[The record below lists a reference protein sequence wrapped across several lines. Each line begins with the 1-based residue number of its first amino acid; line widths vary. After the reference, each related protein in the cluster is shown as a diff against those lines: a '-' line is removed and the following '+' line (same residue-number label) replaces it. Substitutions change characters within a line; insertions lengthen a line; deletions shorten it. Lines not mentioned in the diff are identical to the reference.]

1 MSDDDISDWER
12 ELENNTP
19 IIADSTILAEIFHKQ
34 NEQKQEEILTKEQ
47 KNKTA
52 LVVPSED
59 VFMEKWNSLE
69 EKQKALLFKILS
81 TEPIFSSE
89 KDENQARLQQLQE
102 ENEKIA
108 NMTTE
113 ERRAYEREKQEQD
126 NLMAAM
132 HAFGIRD
139 TDPAVFSTT
148 SAPKKVVAKKKD
160 TMAMLEKLE
169 IRNQSDAA
177 RAAKIIAD
185 KLKLLKKTS
194 YLRTFCDAILFT
206 CATDILSGEDLDD
219 IGLEIAKKASEKK
232 KAEKADYK
240 KQQELRKL
248 KVKIRKEKIIQNN
261 DLFGG
266 INDDFEDASV
276 KGKQKKWVD
285 LYDADDFF

>member
-34 NEQKQEEILTKEQ
+34 NEQKQEESLTKEQ

-113 ERRAYEREKQEQD
+113 ERRA
-126 NLMAAM
+126 
-132 HAFGIRD
+132 
-139 TDPAVFSTT
+139 
-148 SAPKKVVAKKKD
+148 
-160 TMAMLEKLE
+160 
-169 IRNQSDAA
+169 
-177 RAAKIIAD
+177 
-185 KLKLLKKTS
+185 
-194 YLRTFCDAILFT
+194 
-206 CATDILSGEDLDD
+206 
-219 IGLEIAKKASEKK
+219 
-232 KAEKADYK
+232 
-240 KQQELRKL
+240 
-248 KVKIRKEKIIQNN
+248 
-261 DLFGG
+261 
-266 INDDFEDASV
+266 
-276 KGKQKKWVD
+276 
-285 LYDADDFF
+285 